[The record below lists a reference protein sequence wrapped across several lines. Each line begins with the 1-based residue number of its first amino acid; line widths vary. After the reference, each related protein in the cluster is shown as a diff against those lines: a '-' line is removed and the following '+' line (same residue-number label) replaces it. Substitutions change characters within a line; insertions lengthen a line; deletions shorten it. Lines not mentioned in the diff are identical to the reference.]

1 MFARPFEFCLATN
14 GKGVVPAGPDW
25 IHEIKADGYRIRT
38 EKDGDR
44 VRLFSRGGQDFTK
57 RYPLV
62 VEAARKH
69 RRKRFVVDGEI
80 VVLNQQGMSDF
91 NALHSRKHDREA
103 QLYAFDLL
111 ALDDDDLRRLP
122 LSERK
127 EALADLL
134 KRPPSG
140 MFMATF
146 ERGAIG
152 PDLFRH
158 ACLMGLE
165 GLVSKHLARPY
176 IAGRTD
182 AWRKNK
188 NRQHPSTERVF
199 DR

>member
-1 MFARPFEFCLATN
+1 
-14 GKGVVPAGPDW
+14 VVPTGADW
-25 IHEIKADGYRIRT
+25 IHEIKHDGYRLRV
-38 EKDGDR
+38 EKDDER
-44 VRLFSRGGQDFTK
+44 VRLISRGGQDYTK
-57 RYPLV
+57 RYPLIA
-62 VEAARKH
+62 EAARKN
-69 RRKRFVVDGEI
+69 RKRRFVVDGEV
-80 VVLNQQGMSDF
+80 VVLNQLGLSDF

-111 ALDDDDLRRLP
+111 ALEDDDLRRLP
-122 LSERK
+122 LSGRK

-140 MFMATF
+140 MFLAAF

-165 GLVSKHLARPY
+165 GLVSKHLGRGY
-176 IAGRTD
+176 VAGRTD
-182 AWRKNK
+182 AWLKNK
-188 NRQHPSTERVF
+188 NRQHLSMERVF